1 MPIILLI
8 RHGENDV
15 MSRGLAGRLPEVH
28 LNQTGR
34 RQAVKLA
41 ATLADFPL
49 KAIYSSPLERAIETA
64 EPTAAALH
72 LEVQV
77 RPGLNEIDYGALQ
90 GKTYPQARRFKVWRT
105 VREDPARA
113 HFPEGES
120 FSEAQ
125 QRVLAEVEAIA
136 AAHDEKDVIAIFTH
150 ADVIRLCLIHYLN
163 MGLDDIQRLSIA
175 PASISVVQQ
184 TKDQKKPRVLQVNQ
198 VLGWVWKKGK

>member
-1 MPIILLI
+1 M
-8 RHGENDV
+8 
-15 MSRGLAGRLPEVH
+15 
-28 LNQTGR
+28 
-34 RQAVKLA
+34 
-41 ATLADFPL
+41 
-49 KAIYSSPLERAIETA
+49 
-64 EPTAAALH
+64 
-72 LEVQV
+72 
-77 RPGLNEIDYGALQ
+77 
-90 GKTYPQARRFKVWRT
+90 WRT

-120 FSEAQ
+120 FPEAQ

-175 PASISVVQQ
+175 PASISVVQR
-184 TKDQKKPRVLQVNQ
+184 TKDQKKPQVLQVNQ